1 MTRIII
7 ELTGDDSLEEI
18 QKLEKKNK
26 IRIINKLN
34 FNSSS
39 LPGKPLNEQEFNEWI
54 TMAEESPELSI
65 NEAKTEWKNQKEAI
79 KKNIR

>member
-7 ELTGDDSLEEI
+7 ELTRDDSLEEI